1 MTPTTTQRRPKLY
14 FDTDKDPSH
23 VTFDDGKQSRHNLP
37 WTHYV
42 EARWDYDEPD
52 TIRIEIGEWVV
63 VMRGHNLGPLYLAL
77 EDRSLLRV
85 RAQPAFGEDS
95 EREHDTFVTELRL
108 TKPPASGGTVKR
120 RGQTELDLGG

>member
-1 MTPTTTQRRPKLY
+1 MTPTTTQRRPKLH
-14 FDTDKDPSH
+14 FDTAANPSH
-23 VTFDDGKQSRHNLP
+23 VTLDDGKQSRHNLP

-63 VMRGHNLGPLYLAL
+63 VMRGHNLEPLYLAL

-85 RAQPAFGEDS
+85 RAQPALGQDR
-95 EREHDTFVTELRL
+95 EREQDTFVTELRL
-108 TKPPASGGTVKR
+108 TKSPAGSSAIKR